1 MNVLPDVYN
10 YSHRKKSAPLLPEGT
25 VKCIYTSVSIQNSQ
39 RMQTEINE
47 SVTIAKVGF
56 KSKMILSNIKG
67 IQDSFQ
73 RNKNFNSYPNLI
85 MFQLSVY
92 SENRYTVYRSVVLKN
107 NTLGTVFIN
116 KIQFLLF
123 LFFSDIQNL
132 LKCITYS
139 IVWFHVIPY
148 ISLEPIIP
156 YFRLEMVSPPLSLQ
170 WEKGR

>member
-1 MNVLPDVYN
+1 M
-10 YSHRKKSAPLLPEGT
+10 
-25 VKCIYTSVSIQNSQ
+25 YTSSSIANSQ
-39 RMQTEINE
+39 RMQTEINK
-47 SVTIAKVGF
+47 SGTVAKKGF
-56 KSKMILSNIKG
+56 KSKIILSNIKV
-67 IQDSFQ
+67 IQNNFQ
-73 RNKNFNSYPNLI
+73 RNENFTSYPKLM
-85 MFQLSVY
+85 MFQLSAY